1 MTRRT
6 GIVLLALVLLGM
18 VVGTVGRVLATPAAT
33 PSATVG
39 PRPAGTTAPAAGA
52 RQVVRS
58 LAAVKRAFDA
68 GNVRRLCRP
77 GALVDPA
84 VVRGQDRGSGDCHSE
99 LEALV
104 ASHAPLRL
112 AVRQVAARPDLA
124 TVTVGTASGA
134 RVAVDLVRHGRR
146 WLLSFSDGSDPI
158 PVLAGVA

>member
-6 GIVLLALVLLGM
+6 GIAVIALVLLGM

-33 PSATVG
+33 PRATVA
-39 PRPAGTTAPAAGA
+39 PRPATAPAVDAG
-52 RQVVRS
+52 QVVRS
-58 LAAVKRAFDA
+58 LAAVERAFDA

-84 VVRGQDRGSGDCHSE
+84 VVRRQDAGSGDCHSE

-112 AVRQVAARPDLA
+112 AVRQVVARRDLA
-124 TVTVGTASGA
+124 TVTVATASGA
-134 RVAVDLVRHGRR
+134 RVAVDLVRHRQR
-146 WLLSFSDGSDPI
+146 WLLSFSDGSDPM
-158 PVLAGVA
+158 PALAGIA